1 MFALLRPLVL
11 LDGSMS
17 VHYQGRTRGAG
28 HARARGPREMNRRQR
43 AKTVIELETR
53 RTPDSE
59 QKAQA
64 PAKAVE
70 PDPLYGV
77 ALLKTALELKRRQDG
92 TPEEILRGV
101 LARMR
106 LPEDEF
112 RAWLAQQ
119 GELAKVLGGGK
130 P

>member
-1 MFALLRPLVL
+1 
-11 LDGSMS
+11 
-17 VHYQGRTRGAG
+17 
-28 HARARGPREMNRRQR
+28 MNRRQR
-43 AKTVIELETR
+43 VKTVIELEPR
-53 RTPDSE
+53 RASSTE
-59 QKAQA
+59 TA
-64 PAKAVE
+64 PLVE

-119 GELAKVLGGGK
+119 GGLLKLLGE

>member
-1 MFALLRPLVL
+1 MFRISRALVP
-11 LDGSMS
+11 LDGSVG
-17 VHYQGRTRGAG
+17 VHYQGHTRGAG
-28 HARARGPREMNRRQR
+28 HADARGPREMNRRQR
-43 AKTVIELETR
+43 ARTVIELDPR
-53 RTPDSE
+53 RAT
-59 QKAQA
+59 
-64 PAKAVE
+64 VE

-92 TPEEILRGV
+92 SPEEILRDV

-106 LPEDEF
+106 LPEEEF

-119 GELAKVLGGGK
+119 GELAKVLGGGE

>member
-1 MFALLRPLVL
+1 
-11 LDGSMS
+11 MS

-28 HARARGPREMNRRQR
+28 DADARGPREMNRRQR
-43 AKTVIELETR
+43 AKTVIELEPR
-53 RTPDSE
+53 RATSTGTEPGR
-59 QKAQA
+59 AL
-64 PAKAVE
+64 E

-77 ALLKTALELKRRQDG
+77 ALLKTALELKRRKDG

-106 LPEDEF
+106 LSEDEF
-112 RAWLAQQ
+112 RAWLSQQ
-119 GELAKVLGGGK
+119 GGLARVLGGGGE

>member
-1 MFALLRPLVL
+1 MSGIRQTITT
-11 LDGSMS
+11 LDGLRS
-17 VHYQGRTRGAG
+17 VHYQGRTRGAE
-28 HARARGPREMNRRQR
+28 HADARGPREMNRRQR
-43 AKTVIELETR
+43 AKTVIELEPR
-53 RTPDSE
+53 RATATETDG
-59 QKAQA
+59 A
-64 PAKAVE
+64 PAKVME

-77 ALLKTALELKRRQDG
+77 ALLKTALELKRRKDG

-106 LPEDEF
+106 LSEDDF

-119 GELAKVLGGGK
+119 GGLAKVLGGGE

>member
-1 MFALLRPLVL
+1 MFALLRPLVP

-43 AKTVIELETR
+43 AKTVIELEPR
-53 RTPDSE
+53 RTTDSE

-92 TPEEILRGV
+92 SPEEILRGV

-119 GELAKVLGGGK
+119 GELAKVLGGGG
-130 P
+130 

>member
-1 MFALLRPLVL
+1 
-11 LDGSMS
+11 
-17 VHYQGRTRGAG
+17 
-28 HARARGPREMNRRQR
+28 MNRRQR

-53 RTPDSE
+53 RTTDSE
-59 QKAQA
+59 QKPQA

-92 TPEEILRGV
+92 SPEEILRGV

-119 GELAKVLGGGK
+119 GDWAKVLGGGGEG
-130 P
+130 

>member
-1 MFALLRPLVL
+1 
-11 LDGSMS
+11 MS
-17 VHYQGRTRGAG
+17 VHYQGHTRGAG
-28 HARARGPREMNRRQR
+28 HADARGPREMNRRQR
-43 AKTVIELETR
+43 AKTVIELESR
-53 RTPDSE
+53 RATATE
-59 QKAQA
+59 TARA
-64 PAKAVE
+64 PAKVLE

-77 ALLKTALELKRRQDG
+77 ALLKMALELKRRQDG

-112 RAWLAQQ
+112 RAWLSQQ
-119 GELAKVLGGGK
+119 GELSKVLGGT

>member
-1 MFALLRPLVL
+1 
-11 LDGSMS
+11 
-17 VHYQGRTRGAG
+17 
-28 HARARGPREMNRRQR
+28 MNRRQR
-43 AKTVIELETR
+43 ARTVIELEPR
-53 RTPDSE
+53 RATGVGPAS
-59 QKAQA
+59 A
-64 PAKAVE
+64 PAKEVE

-92 TPEEILRGV
+92 SPEEILRGV

-106 LPEDEF
+106 LPEEEF

-119 GELAKVLGGGK
+119 GELAKVLGGGGE

>member
-1 MFALLRPLVL
+1 M
-11 LDGSMS
+11 
-17 VHYQGRTRGAG
+17 
-28 HARARGPREMNRRQR
+28 RGPREMNRRQR
-43 AKTVIELETR
+43 SKTVIELEPR
-53 RTPDSE
+53 RTTATG
-59 QKAQA
+59 KASS
-64 PAKAVE
+64 PAKVVE

-77 ALLKTALELKRRQDG
+77 ALLKMALELKRRRDG

-119 GELAKVLGGGK
+119 GGPLKAFGGGET
-130 P
+130 

>member
-1 MFALLRPLVL
+1 
-11 LDGSMS
+11 
-17 VHYQGRTRGAG
+17 
-28 HARARGPREMNRRQR
+28 MNRRQR
-43 AKTVIELETR
+43 VKTVIELAPR
-53 RTPDSE
+53 RAMAGEPAPTPG
-59 QKAQA
+59 A
-64 PAKAVE
+64 PE

-106 LPEDEF
+106 LSEDAF
-112 RAWLAQQ
+112 RAWAAQQ
-119 GELAKVLGGGK
+119 GGLLKLLGGNG

>member
-1 MFALLRPLVL
+1 
-11 LDGSMS
+11 
-17 VHYQGRTRGAG
+17 
-28 HARARGPREMNRRQR
+28 MNRRQR
-43 AKTVIELETR
+43 AKTVIELEPR
-53 RTPDSE
+53 RTV
-59 QKAQA
+59 
-64 PAKAVE
+64 VE

-106 LPEDEF
+106 LSEEEF
-112 RAWLAQQ
+112 RAWLSQQ
-119 GELAKVLGGGK
+119 GGLLKVLGGEE